1 MSAEKVVEKI
11 LADAKTQAEKIKA
24 DADSKIKL
32 SADKTVAQLAE
43 FDKETAEL
51 EQKAFEEAKSRVLAT
66 ARMDIAKQN
75 LQTRK
80 TLIDDVFVNAAD
92 AIKNMNDTDYVQ
104 LMTKLLTSCVETGD
118 EEIVIGKNETKLA
131 ADFLNA
137 VNSQLGSK
145 GNLTIA
151 ADKADIEAGFILRK
165 GKVRINVS
173 LDVLLSQI
181 REELETEIAKELFNS

>member
-24 DADSKIKL
+24 EADSKVKQ
-32 SADKTVAQLAE
+32 SVDQMVAQLAD

-75 LQTRK
+75 LQTRNG
-80 TLIDDVFVNAAD
+80 LIDNVFVKAAD
-92 AIKNMNDTDYVQ
+92 VIKNMNDADYVQ
-104 LMTKLLTSCVETGD
+104 LMTKLLASCVGTGD
-118 EEIVIGKNETKLA
+118 EQIVTGKNETRLGT
-131 ADFLNA
+131 DFLNA

-151 ADKADIEAGFILRK
+151 DDKADIEAGFILRK
-165 GKVRINVS
+165 GKIRMNVS
-173 LDVLLSQI
+173 LEVLLGQI